1 MTKKSRN
8 IYIIAAVVI
17 VAAFSSGLIY
27 NKYFRMNER
36 DRTISKLSDE
46 YYYLNLYKEVAY
58 TGDAKCKSCHNEIH
72 DTYHQTGMGR
82 SLYKPSQEIEIE
94 DFTMS
99 SPVYDQK
106 SDYYYTAFKKG
117 NEYYQREFRLDKDGK
132 VIHQLEKKI
141 DYVMGSGNNTRSYL
155 YSENGFFYELPLSWY
170 TEKAKWDMSPGY
182 QKTNLRFSRP
192 IVQECMNCHN
202 SYSGFVEYSENKF
215 DLNLKEGIGCESCH
229 GPGELHIK
237 RQTEETDLF
246 SGIENDTIDRTI
258 VNPVNLPLEEKLS
271 VCFQCHLQ
279 GDVRVFSEDKK
290 QSDFRPGMKLE
301 EVKSVFIQ
309 DNVEKGNFKIA
320 SHAARM
326 FLSDCFVKSSGQ
338 MTCITCHD
346 PHVPSKSVSKEFF
359 NSKCLN
365 CHNVQKL
372 SVFNTKADHSEKGN
386 CITCHM
392 KQGSTK
398 DVQHVNFTDHW
409 IRKEINILTEEEKD
423 KLEEINTPVT
433 LKSFNNSGGKYAP
446 IELGIAYVVYFDS
459 KHSHPEYLKK
469 AVPLLEENI
478 KKFPEHKNG
487 LYYLGLAYLRTGRVQ
502 ESINTF
508 EKLLLLNPE
517 NSQAYYLLGNA
528 FEKSKN
534 NLKAIESY
542 QNSLKYF
549 PDNVKS
555 LNSLGNLYY
564 ASGKFKEA
572 IDAYYKAISINS
584 GSTNILNNLADINLY
599 KMNNISEAKS
609 YLKRAIDLDPDFIP
623 ALNNLGNA
631 YMLTGDTAEAEKIFT
646 EIILKDPK
654 NVLAYGNLAVLYE
667 DKGDIGKAKNMLEKV
682 LHINPNDARAK
693 QMMDKFIK
701 GNPESK

>member
-1 MTKKSRN
+1 MTKKIRY
-8 IYIIAAVVI
+8 IYILAAVII
-17 VAAFSSGLIY
+17 VVAVSSGIIY
-27 NKYFRMNER
+27 NKFFRLNER
-36 DRTISKLSDE
+36 DKTISKLGND
-46 YYYLNLYKEVAY
+46 YYYLNLYKDVAY
-58 TGDAKCKSCHNEIH
+58 TGDEECRSCHNDIH

-82 SLYKPSQEIEIE
+82 SLYKPSQETEIE
-94 DFTMS
+94 DFTMRN
-99 SPVYDQK
+99 PVYDEK
-106 SDYYYTAFKKG
+106 SDYYYTAYKKDKG
-117 NEYYQREFRLDKDGK
+117 YYQKEYRLDKDGK

-155 YSENGFFYELPLSWY
+155 YSENGFYYEMPLSWY
-170 TEKAKWDMSPGY
+170 TEKARWDLSPGY

-215 DLNLKEGIGCESCH
+215 DINLKEGIGCESCH
-229 GPGELHIK
+229 GPGELHIR
-237 RQTEETDLF
+237 RQTEKTDLF
-246 SGIENDTIDRTI
+246 SALDNDTIDRTI

-279 GDVRVFSEDKK
+279 GDVRVFAEDKK

-301 EVKSVFIQ
+301 EVKTVFIQ

-326 FLSDCFVKSSGQ
+326 YLSDCFVKSSGQ

-346 PHVPSKSVSKEFF
+346 PHVPSNNVPKEFF
-359 NSKCLN
+359 NAKCLN
-365 CHNVQKL
+365 CHNVQTL
-372 SVFNTKADHSEKGN
+372 SAFNEKAEHKENSN
-386 CITCHM
+386 CISCHM
-392 KQGSTK
+392 RQGSTK

-409 IRKEINILTEEEKD
+409 IRKEISILTEEEEG

-433 LKSFNNSGGKYAP
+433 LKSFNNSGGKYAQ
-446 IELGIAYVVYFDS
+446 IELGIAYVYYFDS
-459 KHSHPEYLKK
+459 KHSNPEYLKK
-469 AVPLLEENI
+469 GIPMLEENL
-478 KKFPEHKNG
+478 KTYPDHKNG
-487 LYYLGLAYLRTGRVQ
+487 LYYLGLAYLRNGRIQ
-502 ESINTF
+502 ESIKTF
-508 EKLLLLNPE
+508 EKLLLLDPGNA
-517 NSQAYYLLGNA
+517 QAHYLLGNS

-572 IDAYYKAISINS
+572 IEAYYKAISISS

-609 YLKRAIDLDPDFIP
+609 YLKKAIDLDPDFMP

-631 YMLTGDTAEAEKIFT
+631 FMLSGETAEAEKIFN

-667 DKGDIGKAKNMLEKV
+667 DKGDIGNAKNMLEKV
-682 LHINPNDARAK
+682 LQINPNDARAK
-693 QMMDKFIK
+693 QMMDKLNK
-701 GNPESK
+701 